1 MTLKQQ
7 QTIDEQIKPYWYDEK
22 QLIKEQTLVSEY
34 EYNDYTIELKQQQ
47 FYFMN
52 EPDNIGTYRTYVR
65 IYCVVTCVYWFI
77 CVFFGSS
84 VSHSRRKT
92 TSVSIT
98 SNRRTRNLN
107 KLPV

>member
-34 EYNDYTIELKQQQ
+34 EYNDYTVELKQQQ

-65 IYCVVTCVYWFI
+65 IYKNGEMMKRRLWYIDNPDWELFTKNFI
-77 CVFFGSS
+77 
-84 VSHSRRKT
+84 
-92 TSVSIT
+92 
-98 SNRRTRNLN
+98 
-107 KLPV
+107 KLINQDFLTL

>member
-7 QTIDEQIKPYWYDEK
+7 QIVNEQIKPYWYDEK

-34 EYNDYTIELKQQQ
+34 EYNNHTIELKQQQ

-65 IYCVVTCVYWFI
+65 IYKNGEMMKRRLWYIDNPDWETFVKNFI
-77 CVFFGSS
+77 GG
-84 VSHSRRKT
+84 
-92 TSVSIT
+92 
-98 SNRRTRNLN
+98 NELN
-107 KLPV
+107 